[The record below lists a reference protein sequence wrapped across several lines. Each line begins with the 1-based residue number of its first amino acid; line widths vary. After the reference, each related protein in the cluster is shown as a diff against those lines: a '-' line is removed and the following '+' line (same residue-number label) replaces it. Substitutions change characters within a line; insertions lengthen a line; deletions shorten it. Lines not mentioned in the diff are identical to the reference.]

1 MRWST
6 GRVLEWVLAPLV
18 FCLALAP
25 PARADNVAH
34 SVRQLRSSGDYKIR
48 LSAALLLA
56 KQDGDARAVVALAQA
71 LADDRESTVR
81 RVAALSLGR
90 LVDGHTSPPALR
102 AATRALQHAA
112 RADHNRRV
120 RRTAQI
126 SLGRVRRAVRSQ
138 VADAREAAPARA
150 NGIFVQVGKASDLS
164 RRLPSGG
171 TQALVAAVRG
181 SLRRHAPDYVQA
193 GAAPTRAELESR
205 RLRGFYVGAQVAKV
219 HVSRAG
225 GHAEVR
231 CTVSVRVSPWSGRD
245 GNERL
250 AARQSASATGSGE
263 VSASPSQAGRAA
275 LDCALAVAD
284 ELTARQV
291 VPFLR
296 RLSRTR

>member
-1 MRWST
+1 MRWAT
-6 GRVLEWVLAPLV
+6 GRVLVWVLAPIA
-18 FCLALAP
+18 FCLALSST
-25 PARADNVAH
+25 ARADQVEH

-56 KQDGDARAVVALAQA
+56 KRDGDPRAVVALAQA
-71 LADDRESTVR
+71 LLDDRESTVR

-90 LVDGHTSPPALR
+90 LVDGRTDARSAR
-102 AATRALQHAA
+102 AATRALERSA
-112 RADHNRRV
+112 RTDHNRRV

-126 SLGRVRRAVRSQ
+126 ALGRVRSALRRGAGVHETAPLRAT
-138 VADAREAAPARA
+138 
-150 NGIFVQVGKASDLS
+150 GIFVHVGKASDLS

-171 TQALVAAVRG
+171 TQQLMAAVRG
-181 SLRRHAPDYVQA
+181 SLRRHAPDYVQGGA
-193 GAAPTRAELESR
+193 AAPTRAELESR

-219 HVSRAG
+219 RVSRAG

-263 VSASPSQAGRAA
+263 VRASPSQAGRAA
-275 LDCALAVAD
+275 LDCAVAVAD

-296 RLSRTR
+296 RLSRNR